1 MNPEHYI
8 YLTTNKINGKRYI
21 GRCSNRYAWNAGYLG
36 SGKWLKMAI
45 EKYGEENFE
54 RTVIEEVYGDLH
66 EAVVAEE
73 TWIAYYNAK
82 HDRSFYNLSENGGG
96 FDKGDKHTEATKKQ
110 ISESTSKAMKAKGR
124 DFYENRNHSGTGRAP
139 SNKGKKFEKGTSEYE
154 RRYGSKSWAYRPRHT
169 SQKDA
174 SRTKEEWEAWL
185 ASGENSYKKFCRNH
199 PCSKS
204 QMQKYLANGF
214 QFVNR

>member
-1 MNPEHYI
+1 MEPNHYI

-21 GRCSNRYAWNAGYLG
+21 GRCSNRYAWHAGYLG
-36 SGKWLKMAI
+36 SGKWLKMAV

-54 RTVIEEVYGDLH
+54 RTVLEEIHGDLH

-96 FDKGDKHTEATKKQ
+96 FDQGDTHSEATKKQ
-110 ISESTSKAMKAKGR
+110 ISESTSKSMKAKGR
-124 DFYENRNHSGTGRAP
+124 EFYANRKQSGTGRAP
-139 SNKGKKFEKGTSEYE
+139 SNKGKKFDKNSEEYKRIYGT
-154 RRYGSKSWAYRPRHT
+154 RIYRPPHS
-169 SQKDA
+169 SQTDA
-174 SRTKEEWEAWL
+174 DRTKQEWEAWL

-199 PCSKS
+199 SCSKT
-204 QMQKYLANGF
+204 QMKKYLDNGF
-214 QFVNR
+214 QFVNK